1 MNLSGTLAP
10 ELGQLSH
17 VKILHFMWNELTGNI
32 PKEVHSAIQRELPVV
47 IAKARKLITL
57 SKFRIHIQRTRNIT
71 ATHWDRAVR
80 IQNQATH
87 KSYIWSLDCHC
98 NQ

>member
-57 SKFRIHIQRTRNIT
+57 SKFRLEELYERN
-71 ATHWDRAVR
+71 
-80 IQNQATH
+80 QLN
-87 KSYIWSLDCHC
+87 CC
-98 NQ
+98 C